1 MESKKTSSST
11 TNSATT
17 SELKKDAASDQKDLK
32 PCKCIECNI
41 SNEKKD
47 ATNDRCYLELQ
58 RVRLE
63 KLLVE
68 NIVFKK

>member
-1 MESKKTSSST
+1 MESQKTSSTRT
-11 TNSATT
+11 TT
-17 SELKKDAASDQKDLK
+17 ELKKDAASNQKDLK
-32 PCKCIECNI
+32 TCKCIECNI

-47 ATNDRCYLELQ
+47 ATDRCYLELQ

>member
-1 MESKKTSSST
+1 MESQKTSSTRT
-11 TNSATT
+11 TT
-17 SELKKDAASDQKDLK
+17 ELKKDAASNQKDLK
-32 PCKCIECNI
+32 TCKCIECNI

-47 ATNDRCYLELQ
+47 ATDRCYLELQ

-63 KLLVE
+63 KLLAE